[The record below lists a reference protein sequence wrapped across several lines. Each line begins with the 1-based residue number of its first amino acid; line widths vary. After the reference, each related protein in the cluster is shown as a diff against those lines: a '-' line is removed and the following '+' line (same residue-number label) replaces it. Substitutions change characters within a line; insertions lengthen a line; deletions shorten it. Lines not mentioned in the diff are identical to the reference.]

1 LSSRAE
7 GAQPRRAE
15 LKLRVASGTVLAAI
29 ALAANALGGVSFA
42 VLVTVVGAIALWE
55 WTGIT
60 GAVEPFWMRVAA
72 ILCLCAG
79 LLALGLTASRWGF
92 WLLGAVAAAA
102 LIAGLVNSAAR
113 WTGLGLLYV
122 AVPATA
128 FMALRGA
135 EPYGWIAVLFVI
147 VIVAASDTGAYFGG
161 RAIGGPKLWA
171 RVSPKKT
178 WSGALSGL
186 AAAVIAGG
194 LIAMLTGTAGFGTG
208 MALGCV
214 LSIAAQAGDLLESSI
229 KRRFGAKD
237 SGRII
242 PGHGG
247 VLDRV
252 DGLFTAAALAW
263 LLAALELGGELL
275 AIAAAVSPLSGSAA

>member
-1 LSSRAE
+1 MSSRAE

-29 ALAANALGGVSFA
+29 ALAANALGGISFA
-42 VLVTVVGAIALWE
+42 VLVIVVAAIALWE

-60 GAVEPFWMRVAA
+60 GAAEPLWMRAAA
-72 ILCLCAG
+72 IFCLCAG
-79 LLALGLTASRWGF
+79 LLAMDLTASRWGF

-147 VIVAASDTGAYFGG
+147 VVVAASDTGAYFGG

-194 LIAMLTGTAGFGTG
+194 LLAVLTGTAGFGTG

-275 AIAAAVSPLSGSAA
+275 AIAAAVSAFSGSAA